1 MKETLVAGVTGEN
14 RHRVVSENLV
24 SHYHP
29 KGPPVFGTPFLL
41 LVMEGAAFNALLP
54 HLDEGEQS
62 VGVAFDFEHLAPTLP
77 GATVVARAEV
87 QQVDGNKIT
96 LHFEAH
102 DEKQLIGRGTHV
114 RAVLDVERFKM
125 RLRRMESQ

>member
-1 MKETLVAGVTGEN
+1 MKETLVVGVSGEQ

-41 LVMEGAAFNALLP
+41 LVMESAAFNAILP

-62 VGVAFDFEHLAPTLP
+62 VGVGFNFEHLAPTLP

-87 QQVDGNKIT
+87 REINGNKIT
-96 LHFEAH
+96 LDFEAH
-102 DEKQLIGRGTHV
+102 DGKQLIGRGTHV
-114 RAVLDVERFKM
+114 RAVLDMERFKK
-125 RLRRMESQ
+125 RLRRLER

>member
-1 MKETLVAGVTGEN
+1 MKETLVVGVSGEQ

-41 LVMEGAAFNALLP
+41 LVMESAAFNAISP

-62 VGVAFDFEHLAPTLP
+62 VGVGFNFEHLAPTLP

-87 QQVDGNKIT
+87 REINGNKIT
-96 LHFEAH
+96 LDFEAH
-102 DEKQLIGRGTHV
+102 DGKQLIGRGTHV
-114 RAVLDVERFKM
+114 RAVLDMERFKK
-125 RLRRMESQ
+125 RLRRLER

>member
-24 SHYHP
+24 SHYHA

-54 HLDEGEQS
+54 HLDDGEQS
-62 VGVAFDFEHLAPTLP
+62 VGVGFNFEHLAPTLA

-87 QQVDGNKIT
+87 QQVVGNKIT

-102 DEKQLIGRGTHV
+102 DGRQLIGRGTHV
-114 RAVLDVERFKM
+114 RAVLDVERFKK
-125 RLRRMESQ
+125 RLRRMEHG

>member
-1 MKETLVAGVTGEN
+1 MKDTLVVGVTGEK

-29 KGPPVFGTPFLL
+29 QGPPVFGTPFLL
-41 LVMEGAAFNALLP
+41 LVMEGAAFNAILP

-62 VGVAFDFEHLAPTLP
+62 VGVGFNFEHLAPTLP

-87 QQVDGNKIT
+87 REIDGNKIT
-96 LHFEAH
+96 VQFEAH
-102 DEKQLIGRGTHV
+102 DGKQLIGRGTHV
-114 RAVLDVERFKM
+114 RAVLDMERFKK
-125 RLRRMESQ
+125 RLRRLEG